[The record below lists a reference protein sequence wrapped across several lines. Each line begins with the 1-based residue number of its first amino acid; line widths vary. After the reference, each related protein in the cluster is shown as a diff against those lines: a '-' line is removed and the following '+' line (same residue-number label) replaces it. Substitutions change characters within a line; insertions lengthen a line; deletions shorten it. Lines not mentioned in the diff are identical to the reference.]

1 VRSEAVTS
9 SGGFTVP
16 VRLGIDASEFAA
28 AVQSVMRAWPSY
40 TAARGR
46 FDFRPP
52 HVRWAIQRERE
63 LRAARRMWDWPVP
76 PA

>member
-1 VRSEAVTS
+1 MRSEAVTS
-9 SGGFTVP
+9 SGGFAVP

-28 AVQSVMRAWPSY
+28 AVQRAMRALPPY
-40 TAARGR
+40 TASRGN

-52 HVRWAIQRERE
+52 HVRWAVERERE
-63 LRAARRMWDWPVP
+63 LRAVRRMWDWPRP